1 MCYRYIL
8 LLNYTK
14 MIYSILNVLK
24 IILPLF
30 LECTVRGEGGS
41 GCGCGCLLV
50 YMLGG
55 LGVGCWRAGSL

>member
-24 IILPLF
+24 ISLPLF

-41 GCGCGCLLV
+41 GCGCGYLLV

-55 LGVGCWRAGSL
+55 LGV